1 MVDPPQSTMQLKV
14 QRKIQQ
20 NITKYINLKSIHCNS
35 TALPPNTLLWQ
46 TMLGWWCCQVV
57 VVVLVDTI
65 QCLVLQLVT
74 ILCHN
79 TYIVFLNSVLQTGQH
94 YCSEFELRLE
104 FRIVLHVV
112 L

>member
-1 MVDPPQSTMQLKV
+1 
-14 QRKIQQ
+14 
-20 NITKYINLKSIHCNS
+20 
-35 TALPPNTLLWQ
+35 
-46 TMLGWWCCQVV
+46 MLGWWCCQVA

-79 TYIVFLNSVLQTGQH
+79 TYIVFLNSVLQTEQQ